1 MKNEERD
8 LYQQLSD
15 IFLQEGSF
23 FNPADILK
31 RAANRYEKRI
41 AVWYKGE
48 SFSYSQLFYRA
59 SFWEEKLKE
68 KGIKPGDQVALFLQN
83 SPAFYIAYCAA
94 WQLGAVVVP
103 LNTFLKSPELKHI
116 IDHSDIKAIFI
127 DQTLLSVWSEL
138 DHDGVLVIT
147 DSDIASVSYD
157 AHTVKNTFFSGMSCY
172 DPDALSV
179 LIFTSGTTG
188 KAKGVMLTGRS
199 IMTNVCQS
207 IARLGFAEHEIV
219 AAVLP
224 LFHVF
229 AQTASF
235 WISFLLGAT
244 VVLIPKIERA
254 FLYEALA
261 YQPTVF
267 VGVPALYGFLC
278 MLKNAQLGSVRLFVS
293 GGDALPD
300 KIRMYFAFL
309 YGRLIA
315 NGYGLSETSPVI
327 ALSMNNSLGVTNSV
341 GKPLLGI
348 ACQIRDLDGKVCAGG
363 IIGILF
369 IKSPSVMKGYYHN
382 ESETQTVFSDDWF
395 CTGDFAFLTNQGA
408 LVITGRYKDLIV
420 NKGLNIYPQEV
431 ENVLLMH
438 PDVIRAAVIGF
449 PDQLSGQ
456 IPIAFVQIKQ
466 HNEAIIQELEDL
478 CRMHLASYKI
488 PRKITVTSDSLPLTS
503 TGKIDKKLL
512 L

>member
-23 FNPADILK
+23 FNPANILK

-41 AVWYKGE
+41 AVWYKNE
-48 SFSYSQLFYRA
+48 CFSYGQLFCRA
-59 SFWEEKLKE
+59 YFWEQKLKE
-68 KGIKPGDQVALFLQN
+68 KGIKSGDQVALFLHN

-103 LNTFLKSPELKHI
+103 LNTFLKSSELKHI
-116 IDHSDIKAIFI
+116 VEHSDIKAIFI
-127 DQTLLSVWSEL
+127 DQSLLPIWSEVN
-138 DHDGVLVIT
+138 HSGVIIT
-147 DSDIASVSYD
+147 DVDIAEVSYEVY
-157 AHTVKNTFFSGMSCY
+157 AFNNTFLSAISDY

-207 IARLGFAEHEIV
+207 IARLGFTDHEIV

-244 VVLIPKIERA
+244 VILIPKIERA
-254 FLYEALA
+254 FLYEALT
-261 YQPTVF
+261 YRPTVF

-278 MLKNAQLGSVRLFVS
+278 MLKNVQLDSVRLFVS

-309 YGRLIA
+309 YGRIIA

-327 ALSMNNSLGVTNSV
+327 ALSMSNSLGVTNSV
-341 GKPLLGI
+341 GKPLLDI
-348 ACQIRDLDGKVCAGG
+348 ACQIRTLDGEICSAG

-369 IKSPSVMKGYYHN
+369 IKSASVMKGYYCN
-382 ESETQTVFSDDWF
+382 ESETQAVFSDDWF
-395 CTGDFAFLTNQGA
+395 CTGDFAFLTDQGE

-420 NKGLNIYPQEV
+420 NKGLKIYPQEV
-431 ENVLLMH
+431 ENILLMH

-449 PDQLSGQ
+449 ADPLSGQ

-466 HNEAIIQELEDL
+466 QNKSIVQELEDL
-478 CRMHLASYKI
+478 CRVHLASYKI
-488 PRKITVTSDSLPLTS
+488 PRKITATCDSLSLTS
-503 TGKIDKKLL
+503 TGKVDKKLL